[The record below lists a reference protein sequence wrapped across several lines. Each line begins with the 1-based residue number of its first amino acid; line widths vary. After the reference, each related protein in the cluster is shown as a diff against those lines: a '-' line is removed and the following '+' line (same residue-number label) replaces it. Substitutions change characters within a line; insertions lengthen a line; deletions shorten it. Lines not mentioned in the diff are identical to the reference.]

1 MYEASN
7 QSSTGTDEHRGP
19 GRPRSIGR
27 ITYQPKPCIR
37 CGTLITWKQ
46 RKNNCCSKRCSNTVT
61 SSGAKRKSAKVC
73 GICKGPFIAKPAERY
88 CSDTCKLRADISWRE
103 GTRQTFMRLLILC
116 RRRGGALTVDDLLA
130 IHKRQEGLCALSGM
144 RMTTAL
150 TRGRVWTN
158 VSVDRVDSSRGY
170 DVNNVQLVCLAA
182 NLMKNNLPQEDF
194 VRWCRVIADKHA
206 LEPVEH
212 WDR

>member
-1 MYEASN
+1 
-7 QSSTGTDEHRGP
+7 
-19 GRPRSIGR
+19 
-27 ITYQPKPCIR
+27 
-37 CGTLITWKQ
+37 
-46 RKNNCCSKRCSNTVT
+46 
-61 SSGAKRKSAKVC
+61 
-73 GICKGPFIAKPAERY
+73 
-88 CSDTCKLRADISWRE
+88 
-103 GTRQTFMRLLILC
+103 
-116 RRRGGALTVDDLLA
+116 VDDLLA